1 MVSKPHH
8 LSLSAHGA
16 IEFAAGIAT
25 MVAPVVFGFAP
36 AGIIISFALGALLI
50 GMSLPLTTRG
60 SSTLSWHRDF
70 DSVFLIGTAIAAL
83 ALALDGEGAAGIFL
97 AALVA
102 VQSALLLGTRYTAT
116 G

>member
-1 MVSKPHH
+1 MASKFH
-8 LSLSAHGA
+8 LSLPAHGA
-16 IEFAAGIAT
+16 IELAAGLAT
-25 MVAPVVFGFAP
+25 MVAPAVFGFAP

-50 GMSLPLTTRG
+50 GMSLPLTAR
-60 SSTLSWHRDF
+60 SSSMLSWHRSF

-83 ALALDGEGAAGIFL
+83 ALALAGEHAAGIFL

-102 VQSALLLGTRYTAT
+102 VQSALHLGTRYTAT

>member
-8 LSLSAHGA
+8 LSPSAHGA

-50 GMSLPLTTRG
+50 GMSLPLTTPG
-60 SSTLSWHRDF
+60 SAALGWHRDF
-70 DSVFLIGTAIAAL
+70 DSVLVIGTAIAAL
-83 ALALDGEGAAGIFL
+83 ALALAGQGAAGIFL

-102 VQSALLLGTRYTAT
+102 VQSALHLGTRYTAT